1 MKYLLLFVDASVLW
15 QELYPHAVKK
25 RSLRLGRL
33 TAIGLRSDLN
43 PNRRTRT
50 TRLDLVI
57 DLPAY
62 AVAAKN
68 SPKPLYT

>member
-1 MKYLLLFVDASVLW
+1 MKYLLLFADASVLW

-43 PNRRTRT
+43 PNRRRTRT

-62 AVAAKN
+62 AVAANKKTHH
-68 SPKPLYT
+68 S